1 MDIAKIDSNFS
12 IPSSVTRED
21 LVWIEATDAQFSL
34 YGAVGANPYLR
45 MPAEIAK
52 AVSSGVEKL
61 SRNTAGVRLR
71 LRTDSPFIAIHVEWD
86 QRCRMA
92 HMPFLG
98 ISGFDLYRVRPTL
111 SKQAY
116 VGSYIPWEAADAGF
130 ESIVETPFGMTDY
143 VLNFPLYNN
152 VTRLWIGLQK
162 GSRAETPARYI
173 NERPVVFYGS
183 SITQGGCASRPGNCY
198 QNFLSRALDFDY
210 VNLGFS
216 GNGRAEDTM
225 IEYLTGLEMSVFV
238 SDYDYNAPNP
248 EHLERTHEKLYK
260 AIRCVHP
267 DIPYIMISKPN
278 FKYTEDNSSRR
289 AIIMRTYQNALEAGD
304 KNVYFLDGA
313 SIFAGE
319 EWDACTVDGCHPND
333 LGFYRFYKALLPIF
347 EVALN

>member
-1 MDIAKIDSNFS
+1 MDIAKIDTNFS

-21 LVWIEATDAQFSL
+21 LVWVEATDARFAL
-34 YGAVGANPYLR
+34 YGATQANPYLR
-45 MPAEIAK
+45 MPAEVANT
-52 AVSSGVEKL
+52 VSDGVMRL
-61 SRNTAGVRLR
+61 SKNTAGVRIR
-71 LRTDSPFIAIHVEWD
+71 LRTNSPFVAIHAEWD

-98 ISGFDLYRVRPTL
+98 ISGFDLYRVRPML
-111 SKQAY
+111 GEQAF
-116 VGSYIPWEAADAGF
+116 VGSFVPWHENELGF

-162 GSRAETPARYI
+162 GSQNETPARYI
-173 NERPVVFYGS
+173 HELPVVFYGS

-225 IEYLTGLEMSVFV
+225 IEYLAGLKMLAFV

-248 EHLERTHEKLYK
+248 EHLERTHEKLYQ
-260 AIRCVHP
+260 AVRSAHP
-267 DIPYIMISKPN
+267 DLPYIMISKPN
-278 FKYTEDNSSRR
+278 FKNNEENRARR
-289 AIIMRTYQNALEAGD
+289 SIIMRTYQNAIASGD
-304 KNVYFLDGA
+304 QKVYFLDGA
-313 SIFAGE
+313 SVFAGE
-319 EWDACTVDGCHPND
+319 ERDACTVDGCHPND
-333 LGFYRFYKALLPIF
+333 LGFYRFYQALLPVF
-347 EVALN
+347 EMALN